1 MKRAVF
7 LILPI
12 ILFLQGPIWA
22 ASVLFDHTKNETA
35 GNADW
40 VIDNN
45 EPAPSPAQ
53 SGIGATTAETYWT
66 GAISAWGVG
75 LVKLGHTVAT
85 LAPAD
90 SITYGRSGN
99 PRDLSKYK
107 VFVVCEPQNPFTANE
122 KKAIFN
128 FVRNGGGLFMVADH
142 DGSDRDS
149 DGWDSPMVWDSIGI
163 KDSFGLYFDVST
175 NTALSNFSESSRS
188 FNNAA
193 GDSIISGP
201 AGHAD
206 TLAFHN
212 GSAIT
217 LFTAMNATAQKHFW
231 RSSNSAAAMCA
242 SARFGV
248 GKVVGIGDSSPADD
262 STGNSGNTLYD
273 GWSEGEDS
281 IVFLNATAWLA
292 AGGTMG
298 VAETLI
304 TALPKGAYLLQNK
317 PNPFCRET
325 EISYQTTGQSM
336 VKLGVYN
343 ISGQLVKTLAD
354 EVETPGFHQIRWN
367 GRDSKGQ
374 LLPNG
379 VYVYRLKTGSMTI
392 TKKMILVR

>member
-1 MKRAVF
+1 LKRTVF
-7 LILPI
+7 PVLLI
-12 ILFLQGPIWA
+12 ILLFQGPVRA
-22 ASVLFDHTKNETA
+22 ASILFDHTKNETA

-53 SGIGATTAETYWT
+53 SGIGAATAETYWT

-85 LAPAD
+85 LATTD
-90 SITYGRSGN
+90 SITYGRAGN

-122 KKAIFN
+122 KKAIFS

-142 DGSDRDS
+142 DGSDRDN
-149 DGWDSPMVWDSIGI
+149 DGWDSPMVWDSLGI
-163 KDSFGLYFDVST
+163 KDSFGLYFDIST

-188 FNNAA
+188 FNTTA

-217 LFTAMNATAQKHFW
+217 LFTALNATAQKHFW
-231 RSSNSAAAMCA
+231 RASNPAAAMCA
-242 SARFGV
+242 SARFGT

-281 IVFLNATAWLA
+281 ILFLNATAWLA
-292 AGGTMG
+292 AGGAAG

-304 TALPKGAYLLQNK
+304 TAMTKGSFLLQNK
-317 PNPFCRET
+317 PNPFSRET
-325 EISYQTTGQSM
+325 EISYQTIGRSRVT
-336 VKLGVYN
+336 LGIYN
-343 ISGQLVKTLAD
+343 ISGQLVRNLAG
-354 EVETPGFHQIRWN
+354 EVETPGFHQIRWD

-374 LLPNG
+374 ALSNG
-379 VYVYRLKTGSMTI
+379 VYVCRITAGSMALA
-392 TKKMILVR
+392 KKMILVR